1 MNGSPFLVIVQEMFP
16 LMPCSALTW
25 LAVMFSWI
33 LVFLIRDYCSK
44 ERSFRIPEMTTC
56 TAKF

>member
-25 LAVMFSWI
+25 PCCHVLLDFSFFNSR
-33 LVFLIRDYCSK
+33 LLLQRK
-44 ERSFRIPEMTTC
+44 
-56 TAKF
+56 KF